1 MGSGKVKQE
10 VYHVPK
16 SMDTVKLVN
25 AGEKIMKRTVL
36 ITGASRGIGAAIKN
50 RLGSEGMNVFSPD
63 RAELDLLSNS
73 SIDAY
78 LGSLQSPVDILVN
91 NAGINYLAALEEIT
105 PETLET
111 MVQVNLT
118 APIRLLKGIVP
129 GMKKNRFGRIVSIS
143 SIFGII
149 SKERRLLYTTTK
161 SALIGMTKTLALE
174 LGGYNILV
182 NAIAPGYVLTELTR
196 QNNSPEEIERISS
209 AIPLKRMAEP
219 AEIAEVAAFLCSDKN
234 TYITGQAIVVDGG
247 FTCM

>member
-1 MGSGKVKQE
+1 
-10 VYHVPK
+10 
-16 SMDTVKLVN
+16 
-25 AGEKIMKRTVL
+25 MKRTVL
-36 ITGASRGIGAAIKN
+36 ITGASRGIGAAIKS
-50 RLGSEGMNVFSPD
+50 RLGSEGMTVLSPG
-63 RAELDLLSNS
+63 RAELDLLSNN

-78 LGSLQSPVDILVN
+78 LGSLKSPVDILVN

-129 GMKKNRFGRIVSIS
+129 GMKKNRFGRIVNIS

-182 NAIAPGYVLTELTR
+182 NSIAPGYVLTELTR